1 MRTSVRTNLGLVIV
15 LLLACC
21 PLTAQ
26 LPAHRIPQPID
37 ESLPVTLAGNVHPL
51 ARPEFD
57 QGAVVP
63 ETPLNRMLLA
73 LAPSAAQ
80 QAQLDALVAAQ
91 HDPASPL
98 YHRWLTPAEYA
109 ARFGASPRNLAL
121 VTAWLTQHGFTIEE
135 VPAGG
140 SLIVFSG
147 TAGQVFDAFH
157 TEIHRYRINGD
168 NHIANSQD
176 PQIPFALAGVIS
188 GIVSLND
195 FHSVSEIA
203 ARRPLAATASHPLYT
218 AGSTHYLFP
227 ADFAT
232 IYDLNPL
239 YTAGTTGAGTLIAVI
254 GRSNINLSD
263 VAAFRSASALAVNP
277 PTVILSGSDPG
288 LVPSDQVE
296 STLDVEWAGAVAPAA
311 AVKLVAAA
319 STATTD
325 GIDLAAEYA
334 VNHGLAPVL
343 SLSYGNC
350 EHAMGAAELAFYNS
364 LWQQAASQGISVF
377 VASGDSGA
385 AGCSAASAASG
396 SGVAVNGMCSSPYST
411 CVGGTEFDEGSNP
424 AQYWSASNGA
434 GSGSA
439 RGYIP
444 EEVWNE
450 SAANGGSGLW
460 ASGGGISAV
469 YTQPGWQAE
478 AGGAAVANG
487 MRAVPDVALPAADH
501 DGYIAYENGAY
512 QVISGTSA
520 AAPSFAALMAL
531 VIENQGG
538 AGQGNAN
545 AGLYP
550 LLNAAANPFHAT
562 PSGSNSVPGVAG
574 YTAGGAAYNP
584 ATGLGSV
591 DGSLLVS
598 NWGAASGSGHASLD
612 FALTAS
618 ATSGTVVAGNSAS
631 FSLRVIESGSA
642 ASEVAVSASAPAGV
656 AVTIQPSILLPGSP
670 AVATVAVSAGAAAG
684 PQNITFTASDASG
697 NQSIVYT
704 LTVLPAPTL
713 ALTSAPG
720 TVALVQGGIADAA
733 FTASTGGSF
742 FGNISFSIA
751 GLPSGVTVASPAF
764 FSISASGAA
773 TVTTML
779 TFRATALTRIGSTEI
794 TVTVAGDGLV
804 ATRSLTLQI
813 SRPQAC
819 ASLLHT
825 SNSRCSPLPRNPAR
839 RR

>member
-296 STLDVEWAGAVAPAA
+296 STLERR
-311 AVKLVAAA
+311 
-319 STATTD
+319 
-325 GIDLAAEYA
+325 
-334 VNHGLAPVL
+334 
-343 SLSYGNC
+343 
-350 EHAMGAAELAFYNS
+350 
-364 LWQQAASQGISVF
+364 
-377 VASGDSGA
+377 
-385 AGCSAASAASG
+385 
-396 SGVAVNGMCSSPYST
+396 
-411 CVGGTEFDEGSNP
+411 VGR
-424 AQYWSASNGA
+424 
-434 GSGSA
+434 
-439 RGYIP
+439 RGR
-444 EEVWNE
+444 
-450 SAANGGSGLW
+450 SR
-460 ASGGGISAV
+460 SGG
-469 YTQPGWQAE
+469 Q
-478 AGGAAVANG
+478 
-487 MRAVPDVALPAADH
+487 
-501 DGYIAYENGAY
+501 
-512 QVISGTSA
+512 
-520 AAPSFAALMAL
+520 
-531 VIENQGG
+531 
-538 AGQGNAN
+538 
-545 AGLYP
+545 
-550 LLNAAANPFHAT
+550 
-562 PSGSNSVPGVAG
+562 
-574 YTAGGAAYNP
+574 
-584 ATGLGSV
+584 
-591 DGSLLVS
+591 
-598 NWGAASGSGHASLD
+598 
-612 FALTAS
+612 
-618 ATSGTVVAGNSAS
+618 
-631 FSLRVIESGSA
+631 
-642 ASEVAVSASAPAGV
+642 
-656 AVTIQPSILLPGSP
+656 
-670 AVATVAVSAGAAAG
+670 
-684 PQNITFTASDASG
+684 
-697 NQSIVYT
+697 
-704 LTVLPAPTL
+704 
-713 ALTSAPG
+713 
-720 TVALVQGGIADAA
+720 
-733 FTASTGGSF
+733 
-742 FGNISFSIA
+742 
-751 GLPSGVTVASPAF
+751 
-764 FSISASGAA
+764 
-773 TVTTML
+773 
-779 TFRATALTRIGSTEI
+779 
-794 TVTVAGDGLV
+794 
-804 ATRSLTLQI
+804 
-813 SRPQAC
+813 
-819 ASLLHT
+819 
-825 SNSRCSPLPRNPAR
+825 AR
-839 RR
+839 RSRFHRDHRRHRPGR